1 MSKKSNA
8 TRTAILE
15 AARAEFAEHGLAG
28 ARVDRVAERAG
39 VNKERLYRH
48 FGSKD
53 GLFDVVMAQ
62 MLQEFAAVAGPPAQ
76 TGDPG
81 DYVARLY
88 DYYSDHP
95 EKLRLLLWEGLG
107 GHTPEAGHREH
118 YGQRVAAFAE
128 ALGLPPGAEAA
139 RLLFT
144 LCGIAGWPLAVPQVA
159 ALMLGEESPATP
171 EGRARM
177 RDFLIRFARAHSP
190 ATEPTGQ
197 SIDHDGP
204 VNMLTGGGAVDV
216 AEAAE
221 GLRQARSKADAA
233 GEVLAEA
240 LRTEHAAGVSANR
253 LARQV
258 SGVMSRPVVLRVLAD
273 RPAAG

>member
-1 MSKKSNA
+1 MSEKSSA

-15 AARAEFAEHGLAG
+15 AACAEFAEHGLAG

-53 GLFDVVMAQ
+53 GLFDVVMAR
-62 MLQEFAAVAGPPAQ
+62 MLQEFAAVVGPPAR

-107 GHTPEAGHREH
+107 GHTPEDGHREH
-118 YGQRVAAFAE
+118 YQQRVAAFAE

-144 LCGIAGWPLAVPQVA
+144 LCGVAGWPLAVPQVA
-159 ALMLGEESPATP
+159 ALMLGEEGPATP

-177 RDFLIRFARAHSP
+177 RDFLIRFARTHAP
-190 ATEPTGQ
+190 VAEPTGQ
-197 SIDHDGP
+197 GVDRDGS
-204 VNMLTGGGAVDV
+204 VNALTGGGSVDV

-221 GLRQARSKADAA
+221 ELRRARSKVDAA

-240 LRTEHAAGVSANR
+240 LRTEHAAGAGANE
-253 LARQV
+253 LARRV

-273 RPAAG
+273 RPEAG